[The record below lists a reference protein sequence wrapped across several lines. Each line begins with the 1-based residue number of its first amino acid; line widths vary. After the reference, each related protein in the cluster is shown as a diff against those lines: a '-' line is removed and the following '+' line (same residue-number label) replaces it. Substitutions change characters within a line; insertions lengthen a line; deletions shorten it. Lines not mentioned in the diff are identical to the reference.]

1 MKGTNTVEK
10 HFITANELLQDSYHL
25 GHLVLDSGFTPNYLV
40 GVWRGGAP
48 VGIAVQELLEYHG
61 VSTDHIAIRTSSY
74 DGIDKRRDSVQVHGL
89 HYIIENVNAEDNL
102 LIIDDVFDS
111 GHSVQAILD
120 TIRNLSRRNTPSMKV
135 ATVYYKPGK
144 RKVDTTPDFYVHETE
159 KWLVFPHELQGLS
172 EQEILENK
180 PFALRRKRF
189 HDLKSA

>member
-1 MKGTNTVEK
+1 MVEK

-25 GHLVLDSGFTPNYLV
+25 GHLILDSGFTPNYLV

-61 VSTDHIAIRTSSY
+61 VPTDHIAIRTSSY
-74 DGIDKRRDSVQVHGL
+74 DGIEKRRDTVQVHGL

-102 LIIDDVFDS
+102 LIIDNVFDS

-120 TIRNLSRRNTPSMKV
+120 TIRNLSRRNTSAMKV

-144 RKVDTTPDFYVHETE
+144 RNVDITPDFYVHETE

-172 EQEILENK
+172 EQEIRKNK
-180 PFALRRKRF
+180 P
-189 HDLKSA
+189 SAVTAPKTP